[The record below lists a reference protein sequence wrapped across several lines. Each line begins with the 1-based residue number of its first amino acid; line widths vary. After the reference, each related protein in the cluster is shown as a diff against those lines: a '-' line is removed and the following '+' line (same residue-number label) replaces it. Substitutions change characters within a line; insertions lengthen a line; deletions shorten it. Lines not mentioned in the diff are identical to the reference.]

1 MMLRST
7 KIVYRPELIETR
19 INKPKQLGR
28 FLVALYI
35 GLMCNL
41 LMYQNHFTKNELI
54 IFEPRSDLYN
64 VNKAYSENISYSLV
78 VKPVPKPDIVVVSQ
92 NTNFSTKIMESRP
105 ILEKIV
111 SSDNN
116 KTDTLLAFAKN
127 ISNVSNYKNI
137 LIMFREFSGG
147 IEVDQVI
154 YYTRPV
160 SEIAEIYIIW

>member
-1 MMLRST
+1 MLRST

-19 INKPKQLGR
+19 MNQPKQLGI
-28 FLVALYI
+28 FLFTLYF

-41 LMYQNHFTKNELI
+41 LMYQHFTKNELI
-54 IFEPRSDLYN
+54 IFEPNNDLFN
-64 VNKAYSENISYSLV
+64 VTTHYAENISYSLV
-78 VKPVPKPDIVVVSQ
+78 VKPLPKPDIVVVSQ
-92 NTNFSTKIMESRP
+92 NANFSTKIMESRP

-111 SSDNN
+111 SSDYNR
-116 KTDTLLAFAKN
+116 TETLLAFAKN
-127 ISNVSNYKNI
+127 ISNLSNNRNT
-137 LIMFREFSGG
+137 LIMFREFSDG

>member
-1 MMLRST
+1 MLRST

-19 INKPKQLGR
+19 INKPKQLGT
-28 FLVALYI
+28 FLFALYF

-41 LMYQNHFTKNELI
+41 LIYQNHFTKNELI

-64 VNKAYSENISYSLV
+64 VNKNYSENISYSLV

-92 NTNFSTKIMESRP
+92 NANFSTKIMESRP

-111 SSDNN
+111 SSDFNR
-116 KTDTLLAFAKN
+116 TDTLLAFAKN
-127 ISNVSNYKNI
+127 ISNGNTLV
-137 LIMFREFSGG
+137 MFREFSGG

>member
-1 MMLRST
+1 MLRST
-7 KIVYRPELIETR
+7 KIVYRPEQIETR

-28 FLVALYI
+28 FLFALYI

-54 IFEPRSDLYN
+54 IFEPSSDLYI
-64 VNKAYSENISYSLV
+64 VNNYSENISYSLV
-78 VKPVPKPDIVVVSQ
+78 VKPVPKPDIVVFSQ
-92 NTNFSTKIMESRP
+92 NANFSTKIMESRF

-116 KTDTLLAFAKN
+116 RTETLLGFAKN
-127 ISNVSNYKNI
+127 ISELSNNKNT
-137 LIMFREFSGG
+137 LIMFREFSDGF
-147 IEVDQVI
+147 EMDPVI